1 MSVRQ
6 SQLENALAAV
16 TAERNAVA
24 KERDDYG
31 ATSQE
36 HGQTLASAQAQ
47 VARLQ
52 QELDHRAAE
61 ADIIKASRAS
71 QEKELED
78 HKQRLTSARDQLFEL
93 QGSSAAALQEVGAL
107 RRENATHTSNL
118 KDLAAELNT
127 RTEELLEARRSHS
140 AAVFGLKTKLTGE
153 TEKARQLEESVSRLE
168 KQLSTR
174 TAALS
179 ERNASFASTPE
190 AMPRRLLLI
199 TLTENVWPANTH
211 TQAEA
216 KLRTLQQEVAKDKS
230 LMENE
235 LATATRMVELLQRHL
250 KDAEDRV
257 AQAESARDAASKRAA
272 DAKAQAETERSRS
285 EAAVAA

>member
-1 MSVRQ
+1 
-6 SQLENALAAV
+6 
-16 TAERNAVA
+16 VA
-24 KERDDYG
+24 KFDGADAELTALRQQLTDAG

-36 HGQTLASAQAQ
+36 HVQTAASAQAQ

-107 RRENATHTSNL
+107 RRENATHTANL

-140 AAVFGLKTKLTGE
+140 AAVFGLKTKLTDE
-153 TEKARQLEESVSRLE
+153 TEKARQLDESVSRLE

-179 ERNASFASTPE
+179 EVRIRFCNST
-190 AMPRRLLLI
+190 LCCHCCL
-199 TLTENVWPANTH
+199 
-211 TQAEA
+211 
-216 KLRTLQQEVAKDKS
+216 
-230 LMENE
+230 
-235 LATATRMVELLQRHL
+235 
-250 KDAEDRV
+250 
-257 AQAESARDAASKRAA
+257 
-272 DAKAQAETERSRS
+272 
-285 EAAVAA
+285 